1 MCENKLTISGETEV
15 RENDYRKMAA
25 HLQEHCCVCRQVE
38 LPDKTSY
45 REILR
50 NIPVLEM
57 CIRDRSMSYGS
68 NMRGSETYR
77 RHLAE
82 VCVRRALEKAAEQ

>member
-25 HLQEHCCVCRQVE
+25 HLQEHCCVCRQVQ

-50 NIPVLEM
+50 NIPVLV
-57 CIRDRSMSYGS
+57 ILG
-68 NMRGSETYR
+68 GG
-77 RHLAE
+77 HIALFLAKL
-82 VCVRRALEKAAEQ
+82 AK